1 MNINEFLILEKRI
14 SQIVSTIEVTFAF
27 DVIKTKHAEQR
38 QDFASRGLETFNDTP
53 ISNAEMA
60 EFVNWFKREIAQ
72 SIVSG
77 DIVDQTEFIIKS
89 KERNLSMAIIA
100 EEVSLT
106 YWKLIIKTLFRES
119 DEHSLRTGTEQLVL
133 EK

>member
-1 MNINEFLILEKRI
+1 MTTHLF
-14 SQIVSTIEVTFAF
+14 VS
-27 DVIKTKHAEQR
+27 
-38 QDFASRGLETFNDTP
+38 
-53 ISNAEMA
+53 
-60 EFVNWFKREIAQ
+60 
-72 SIVSG
+72 
-77 DIVDQTEFIIKS
+77 EFIIKS

-119 DEHSLRTGTEQLVL
+119 DEHSLRVGTEQLVL